1 MWSLARAPCSASSR
15 SGNGV
20 VLVQDCPP
28 SGNLAQTN
36 SEAKIKFS
44 RLAVWSC
51 LCAPHQ
57 SRSKRHVSSGDNVHA
72 LDVKGNRLGLRG
84 VEQIPRLAVSRQPL
98 RFERRRNVKHQ
109 NIRRMVSQ
117 NAVEIFC
124 ANSTC
129 PAFDQTAN
137 LSFIGV
143 LGCTHQPTLPHFTD
157 KHMSGGVFCR
167 TRIEQIG
174 NLQDG
179 WDSPTGRTPRGG
191 NPRGGGKAARVA
203 VLELERKNQ

>member
-44 RLAVWSC
+44 PLAVWSC

-157 KHMSGGVFCR
+157 KHMSGGVFAER
-167 TRIEQIG
+167 ESSRLGMEPLG
-174 NLQDG
+174 YKRHG
-179 WDSPTGRTPRGG
+179 WADPRG
-191 NPRGGGKAARVA
+191 
-203 VLELERKNQ
+203 